1 MEELHN
7 YLEIKM
13 DELPSRG
20 KAYSKA
26 AQIRGHFL
34 TIADVK
40 FISLITPEN
49 ASPIIDSVL
58 RRCFKFKNL
67 PYESLLLCD
76 RQYLIFWLRANS
88 YLTENGYQINI
99 KKCSC
104 CGQGYTGNIGLD
116 DININYLEHGI
127 EPIVLPQ
134 SRIHVSLKMPTVK
147 SLKYKD
153 EDKKL
158 EHALRMLDVDT
169 MDARDFIQELSAYVY
184 TYLLDYCS
192 SINVGFDMHFRP
204 VCPHCHTENE
214 VCAEI
219 GEENYF
225 ASHDLHDILKMTTY
239 ITKNVGVQIPDTMT
253 WPELETLRDVSDE
266 IVKAENEENAKQESK
281 AKAKAASMAA
291 QHHATSFHK

>member
-88 YLTENGYQINI
+88 YLTENGYQISI

-104 CGQGYTGNIGLD
+104 CGQSYTGNIGLD

-169 MDARDFIQELSAYVY
+169 MDARDFIQELSAYDY